1 MANYLQDGVGA
12 FPQEQGFT
20 PNYNFIMRTLEMRQ
34 NQYDQGFA
42 QLKSTYN
49 SILNSELLH
58 DDNKKSRDQILSN
71 AQYALKD
78 LPTVDLGNPKNV
90 TAAQSVFKPFF
101 ENDYILNDMVFTKA
115 IKGQINSG
123 MALQNA
129 SKEEDRNRY
138 WNIGIQDLYDQMD
151 QFKESSLDETLGM
164 HARRYVA
171 KPQVSEQVLKMFNDG
186 KLKRSIDRISGQI
199 KYTTENGEELKIP
212 LQNLYMSLAE
222 NDAETMEGF
231 NVYGRVQRN
240 RYIKDNVAN
249 GRYPSKEAAAEAH
262 DKGLVTDYINIQ
274 DRHIKL
280 SSDALTKVETRLKGW
295 NEKLNNGTLT
305 EDEKVKM
312 ADDEITQE
320 DLSQRI
326 STFKINKQKA
336 PNTILRNPSQYLGE
350 IYLNKS
356 ASDLAEA
363 LSAVSGSLKI
373 DANPIYKEFVYP
385 KEFEVFKI
393 NEQIRLEREK
403 SALNMLEAQ
412 QEAELEAATG
422 KSSTGKSSTKTTTDK
437 NGLTVNS
444 LDIPEVKENA
454 GGSGVAKYY
463 KNTGVADAYGQTK
476 EASLKV
482 ISKIFEEKANYV
494 FNVLDA
500 NEIVDEKGN
509 LLDQNKMRTLLS
521 NAPLVNNLYK
531 KALDK
536 TEAYRESNPEKYISL
551 LENQEVVNKLNETF
565 AAASN
570 QRKAWLKE
578 IIGNIEATET
588 EAGGKKEVTVTSQ
601 NPTMGGT
608 GGGPYV
614 SGSTYKT
621 TEVVPAKDEGWM
633 YKYLVSP
640 SSGLLLEANDADKF
654 IQGIQKDKKF
664 EERVKL
670 RLQEN
675 KDAKQ
680 INPAFLLF
688 SVFKQLDDPTYEQA
702 KTQVT
707 AELKDNF
714 EKYRDK
720 VINKWNERGL
730 NFENK
735 YAALPGGGGITAKE
749 LTWRATNSVQGEKAD
764 VLTLDLL
771 TKLPSIAGKDN
782 IFVIAGPN
790 APDKGKGDGDD
801 ELLKLI
807 QNGALSNEV
816 MNAIKL
822 GKDSNLKTY
831 SISSNMVGGNNPD
844 YHAYTLNFD
853 IDFLS
858 KLQGTDSKAAV
869 IDDTTAKKL
878 INGLTIFI
886 KKDKDFTLANSKSTL
901 SEIDILVNTN
911 PQGLLQ
917 KELAPGYNLS
927 IQKNP
932 ISGGYKIKTS
942 IKEPS
947 KENLDGVPKEFEII
961 VPAGTD
967 LSSYYY
973 ETFSDLRKTF
983 IRNQQLKT
991 DYMKSL
997 PVDEK
1002 PTRESID
1009 ALKLKL
1015 RSNGR

>member
-42 QLKSTYN
+42 QVKSTYN

-58 DDNKKSRDQILSN
+58 DDNKKSRDQILNN

-78 LPTVDLGNPKNV
+78 LSTVDLGNPKNV

-138 WNIGIQDLYDQMD
+138 WNIGVQDLYDQVD

-171 KPQVSEQVLKMFNDG
+171 KPQVSEQVLKMFNEG

-240 RYIKDNVAN
+240 RYIKDNVVN

-305 EDEKVKM
+305 EDEKLKM

-412 QEAELEAATG
+412 QEAEIEAATG

-437 NGLTVNS
+437 DGLTVNS

-454 GGSGVAKYY
+454 GGAGVAKYY
-463 KNTGVADAYGQTK
+463 KNTGVADAYNQTK

-509 LLDQNKMRTLLS
+509 FLDQNKMRTLLS
-521 NAPLVNNLYK
+521 NTPLVNNLYK

-588 EAGGKKEVTVTSQ
+588 SEDKVEYKTELTGDAAEPSVVRKEVTKGE
-601 NPTMGGT
+601 N
-608 GGGPYV
+608 
-614 SGSTYKT
+614 K
-621 TEVVPAKDEGWM
+621 GWM

-664 EERVKL
+664 DGRVAK
-670 RLQEN
+670 RFSEN
-675 KDAKQ
+675 V
-680 INPAFLLF
+680 INYTRALGLV
-688 SVFKQLDDPTYEQA
+688 SLGNILDRFIKPTYEQA
-702 KTQVT
+702 KTEVT
-707 AELKDNF
+707 AELKNKF
-714 EKYRDK
+714 ENYRDK

-782 IFVIAGPN
+782 IFVIEGPN
-790 APDKGKGDGDD
+790 APNKGKGDGDD
-801 ELLKLI
+801 DLLKLI

-869 IDDTTAKKL
+869 IDDETAKKL

-932 ISGGYKIKTS
+932 ISGGYKIKTN